1 MPAITRDMMEIARV
15 TTQYRSEKLAP
26 MGLKSCHSS
35 YLLAISNHPGIS
47 QDQLAQM
54 ICINKS
60 NVARQVVVLED
71 TGFITRSPSPND
83 KRVMQLYPTEK
94 TMEVLPQIRQV
105 NRFWQEYLTE
115 DLTQQELEILETL
128 LRRIQA
134 RAAAWTEEK

>member
-26 MGLKSCHSS
+26 LGLKSCHSS

-60 NVARQVVVLED
+60 NVARQVVVLEES
-71 TGFITRSPSPND
+71 GFITRSPNPSD
-83 KRVMQLYPTEK
+83 KRGMQLYPTEK
-94 TMEVLPQIRQV
+94 TLEILPQIRQV
-105 NRFWQEYLTE
+105 NRFWQEYLTG
-115 DLTQQELEILETL
+115 DLTQQELEVLESL

-134 RAAAWTEEK
+134 KAAAWTEET

>member
-1 MPAITRDMMEIARV
+1 MKKMPCRV
-15 TTQYRSEKLAP
+15 QERKVAGPLLPMLWNSILTQVFS
-26 MGLKSCHSS
+26 
-35 YLLAISNHPGIS
+35 GIS
-47 QDQLAQM
+47 ARLKH
-54 ICINKS
+54 CIRKAS
-60 NVARQVVVLED
+60 ARARQVVVLED

>member
-115 DLTQQELEILETL
+115 DLTQQELEVLETL

>member
-1 MPAITRDMMEIARV
+1 MSQIIRDITEIAR
-15 TTQYRSEKLAP
+15 TGSQYRTDRLAP
-26 MGLKSCHSS
+26 MGLKACHAS
-35 YLLAISNHPGIS
+35 YLTEICDCPGIS
-47 QDQLAQM
+47 QDKLAQK

-115 DLTQQELEILETL
+115 DLTQQELEVLETL